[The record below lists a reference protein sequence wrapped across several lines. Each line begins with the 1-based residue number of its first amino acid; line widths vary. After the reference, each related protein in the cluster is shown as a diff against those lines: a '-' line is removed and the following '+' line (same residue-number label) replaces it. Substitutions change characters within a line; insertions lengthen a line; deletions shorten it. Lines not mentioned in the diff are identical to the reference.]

1 MKVRIPES
9 DAAGLEA
16 VAVPVEEFAAGLDLA
31 VSLGGDGTMLRTV
44 DLVYDAGVPVLG
56 VNVGQLG
63 YLAEVEPADLDVAL
77 ARLVTGD
84 YEVVDRMMLSVTIES
99 AGAAAGQWWALN
111 EAVLEKPQPGRL
123 ARLDVAING
132 SVRSRRTRRTASS
145 WPRRPARPPT
155 RSRPGGRSCRRGSA
169 ACC

>member
-9 DAAGLEA
+9 DAAGLER

-63 YLAEVEPADLDVAL
+63 YLAEVEPVDLDAAL
-77 ARLVTGD
+77 ERLLAGD
-84 YEVVDRMMLSVTIES
+84 YAVADRMMLQVTIES
-99 AGAAAGQWWALN
+99 DG
-111 EAVLEKPQPGRL
+111 
-123 ARLDVAING
+123 
-132 SVRSRRTRRTASS
+132 
-145 WPRRPARPPT
+145 
-155 RSRPGGRSCRRGSA
+155 PGGRALVGAQRSRAREAAPGPAGPARRRRSTA
-169 ACC
+169 RSSRPTPRTA